1 MGNRDKFRE
10 KLQLGRRR
18 KSLANKYA
26 VTKLVTPPN
35 KKREIKIFSRGNLG
49 EQFVHLKQGRGQ
61 E

>member
-35 KKREIKIFSRGNLG
+35 KERLKFFQEETWESNLYT
-49 EQFVHLKQGRGQ
+49 
-61 E
+61 